1 MTVETKIVEVSYE
14 ERVAILTLNRPDSLN
29 SLNMEMLTQFV
40 QCLKDVRD
48 SEADFLVLKGNGK
61 AFSAGGDIKMM
72 LSSDSHESFDKVMD
86 VIGELIT
93 TLYTLPQMTISA
105 LHGAVAGLGLS
116 IALASDYILAEKQTK
131 VAMNFIG
138 IALIPDGA
146 GHFLL
151 EKRLGAHKAKQI
163 IWKGDVLTADQA
175 QALELV
181 DEVIEGDMKE
191 AVNNTLAYWKQKP
204 ALALKE
210 TKNIYVKSSLAELQS
225 ILEMEKAGQ
234 SKMRKSADH
243 LEGIQAFIE
252 KRKPIFNKK

>member
-1 MTVETKIVEVSYE
+1 MTVETKIIEVAYE
-14 ERVAILTLNRPDSLN
+14 GRVAILTLNRPSSLN
-29 SLNMEMLTQFV
+29 SLNMEMLTEFV
-40 QCLKDVRD
+40 QGLKEVRD
-48 SEADFLVLKGNGK
+48 SETDFLVLKGNGK

-72 LSSDSHESFDKVMD
+72 LSPDSHESFDKVMD
-86 VIGELIT
+86 VISELIT

-175 QALELV
+175 YDLELV
-181 DEVIEGDMKE
+181 DEVVEDNMVE
-191 AVNNTLAYWKQKP
+191 AVDKALAYWKQKP
-204 ALALKE
+204 ASALRE
-210 TKNIYVKSSLAELQS
+210 TKNIYVKSSLPHLQS
-225 ILEMEKAGQ
+225 ILEMEKVAQ

-243 LEGIQAFIE
+243 LEGIQAFVE
-252 KRKPIFNKK
+252 KRKPVFNKK